1 LFLQILAITDPYGIN
16 YYLKF
21 FWIDFIDVFVAYF
34 DRYQNTKIFQI
45 QATGDQF
52 FFLDSEVSINLK
64 IYMQIFDIHRI
75 TSGMIYKLLL
85 VVRI

>member
-1 LFLQILAITDPYGIN
+1 MVY

-21 FWIDFIDVFVAYF
+21 FRFDFIDVLLVYF

-52 FFLDSEVSINLK
+52 FLLDSEVSIKLQNL
-64 IYMQIFDIHRI
+64 YANIFNIHRI